1 MVAGRDSGH
10 ALADRLDHSGA
21 LMAEDRRPRV
31 RVDPIDDVEVGV
43 ANAARGHANGD
54 LPSARRIDVDVL
66 YPKRLAGFVQDRGP
80 HGLTVSR
87 PAETPGPGPSV
98 SPMKRRDQVR
108 LFHAAPGGA
117 YHCHMASMSERRQTV
132 GRLREI
138 AQVATRHGF
147 GFVFERRALRRA
159 AVIDDQNLPAL
170 GRHLR
175 EMLDELG
182 PSFVKFGQLLS
193 TRPDI
198 VPGEILVELRQLQ
211 DAVRPFPYADVERM
225 IEEDLRAPLAKLFT
239 EFDPVPVA
247 AASIG
252 QVHLAELPSRRH
264 VAVKVQ
270 RPGAARQI
278 ERDLAVLYQVAR
290 IVKRRVDR
298 LDFIDPVAVVDE
310 FARSI
315 RRELDYRIEART
327 AEIFRQ
333 NFASDARVLIPKVY
347 GTYSSGR
354 VLTLERLEG
363 IQLAD
368 LDLVTTPMDERR
380 RLAILIAE
388 TWLEMIFRHG
398 HFHGDPHPANI
409 FVLEDGRLGLVDFGM
424 TGSLS
429 DGDMRRLT
437 RLLLDAVNENV
448 DALPRRLYEL
458 GVRFNRE
465 QEEELRIE
473 LREVYY
479 RYYGASMGQID
490 PLQVIREAF
499 VLVSRMH
506 LRLPTRFALLDK
518 ALATLGGVGTEIY
531 PDFNVFEVAEPYAAE
546 LVQRRYSPRRLA
558 ERGWEEVE
566 SYGGLLMEL
575 PYQVHDTLEQL
586 RDGEVEVQFRHRGL
600 DLLTRQ
606 ADVVMN
612 RLVIAVVMAAT
623 IVGSSLIGISAQG
636 GWHLFGIH
644 VLALAGFIVASGLG
658 FVLVAS
664 IVRSGRL

>member
-1 MVAGRDSGH
+1 
-10 ALADRLDHSGA
+10 
-21 LMAEDRRPRV
+21 
-31 RVDPIDDVEVGV
+31 
-43 ANAARGHANGD
+43 
-54 LPSARRIDVDVL
+54 
-66 YPKRLAGFVQDRGP
+66 
-80 HGLTVSR
+80 
-87 PAETPGPGPSV
+87 
-98 SPMKRRDQVR
+98 
-108 LFHAAPGGA
+108 
-117 YHCHMASMSERRQTV
+117 MASLSERRQTV

-182 PSFVKFGQLLS
+182 PTFVKFGQLLS

-198 VPGEILVELRQLQ
+198 VPAEIIAELRQLQ
-211 DAVRPFPYADVERM
+211 DAVRPFPYAEVERM
-225 IEEDLRAPLAKLFT
+225 IEEDLRAPIGKLFT
-239 EFDPVPVA
+239 AFDPVPVA

-252 QVHLAELPSRRH
+252 QVHLAELPSRRL

-270 RPGAARQI
+270 RPGAPRHI
-278 ERDLAVLYQVAR
+278 ERDLALLYQVAR

-333 NFASDARVLIPKVY
+333 NFASDPRVVIPKVY

-368 LDLVTTPMDERR
+368 LDLVATPMDERR

-424 TGSLS
+424 TGALS

-518 ALATLGGVGTEIY
+518 AIATLGGVGTEIY

-546 LVQRRYSPRRLA
+546 LVQRRYSPKRLA
-558 ERGWEEVE
+558 ERGWEEAE
-566 SYGGLLMEL
+566 SYSRLLMEL
-575 PYQVHDTLEQL
+575 PYQVHDTLEQF
-586 RDGEVEVQFRHRGL
+586 RDGEVEVQFRHKGL
-600 DLLTRQ
+600 DQLTSQ
-606 ADVVMN
+606 ADVVAN
-612 RLVIAVVMAAT
+612 RLVIAIVMAAT
-623 IVGSSLIGISAQG
+623 IVGSSLIGISAHG
-636 GWHLFGIH
+636 GWHLFGLH
-644 VLALAGFIVASGLG
+644 VLALTGFLVASGLG

>member
-1 MVAGRDSGH
+1 M
-10 ALADRLDHSGA
+10 
-21 LMAEDRRPRV
+21 
-31 RVDPIDDVEVGV
+31 
-43 ANAARGHANGD
+43 
-54 LPSARRIDVDVL
+54 
-66 YPKRLAGFVQDRGP
+66 
-80 HGLTVSR
+80 
-87 PAETPGPGPSV
+87 
-98 SPMKRRDQVR
+98 
-108 LFHAAPGGA
+108 
-117 YHCHMASMSERRQTV
+117 

-138 AQVATRHGF
+138 AQVATKHGF
-147 GFVFERRALRRA
+147 GFVFERRTLRRSS
-159 AVIDDQNLPAL
+159 VIEAQNLPAL

-182 PSFVKFGQLLS
+182 PTFVKFGQLLS

-198 VPGEILVELRQLQ
+198 VPPEIIVGAAPAAGLRLAGALRRYRAGRSPPSCARRSTASSSTSTRFRSPPRRSGRCTSREL
-211 DAVRPFPYADVERM
+211 AN
-225 IEEDLRAPLAKLFT
+225 
-239 EFDPVPVA
+239 
-247 AASIG
+247 G
-252 QVHLAELPSRRH
+252 RR

-270 RPGAARQI
+270 RPNAARQV
-278 ERDLAVLYQVAR
+278 ESDLSLLYQVAR
-290 IVKRRVDR
+290 IVRRRVDR
-298 LDFIDPVAVVDE
+298 LSFIDPVAVVDE

-315 RRELDYRIEART
+315 RRELDYRIEARN
-327 AEIFRQ
+327 AEIFRR
-333 NFASDARVLIPKVY
+333 NFADEPRVAIPRVY
-347 GTYSSGR
+347 GTYSSER

-363 IQLAD
+363 VQLGA
-368 LDLVTTPMDERR
+368 LDLEATPMDERR
-380 RLAILIAE
+380 RLAILIAQA
-388 TWLEMIFRHG
+388 WLEMIFRHG
-398 HFHGDPHPANI
+398 VFHGDPHPANI
-409 FVLEDGRLGLVDFGM
+409 MVLADGRLGLVDFGM

-429 DGDMRRLT
+429 EADMRRLT

-448 DALPRRLYEL
+448 DALPRRLYDL
-458 GVRFNRE
+458 GVRFSKE

-518 ALATLGGVGTEIY
+518 ALATLGSVGTELY

-546 LVQRRYSPRRLA
+546 LVARRYSPRRLLD
-558 ERGWEEVE
+558 RSKEELE

-586 RDGEVEVQFRHRGL
+586 RDGEVEVQFRHQGL
-600 DLLTRQ
+600 DELTRQ

-612 RLVIAVVMAAT
+612 RLVIAVVMAALL
-623 IVGSSLIGISAQG
+623 IGSSLIGISAQG

-644 VLALAGFIVASGLG
+644 VLALAGFLTASALG
-658 FVLVAS
+658 FVLVLS

>member
-1 MVAGRDSGH
+1 
-10 ALADRLDHSGA
+10 
-21 LMAEDRRPRV
+21 
-31 RVDPIDDVEVGV
+31 
-43 ANAARGHANGD
+43 
-54 LPSARRIDVDVL
+54 
-66 YPKRLAGFVQDRGP
+66 
-80 HGLTVSR
+80 
-87 PAETPGPGPSV
+87 
-98 SPMKRRDQVR
+98 
-108 LFHAAPGGA
+108 
-117 YHCHMASMSERRQTV
+117 MASLSERRQTV

-175 EMLDELG
+175 ETLDELG
-182 PSFVKFGQLLS
+182 PTFVKFGQLLS

-198 VPGEILVELRQLQ
+198 VPAEIIAELRQLQ
-211 DAVRPFPYADVERM
+211 DDVRPFPYADVERM
-225 IEEDLRAPLAKLFT
+225 IEEDLHAPIEKLYT
-239 EFDPVPVA
+239 AFDPVPVA

-252 QVHLAELPSRRH
+252 QVHLAELPSRRL

-270 RPGAARQI
+270 RPGAGRQI
-278 ERDLAVLYQVAR
+278 ERDLSLLYQVAR

-333 NFASDARVLIPKVY
+333 NFASDPRVLIPKVY

-368 LDLVTTPMDERR
+368 LDLETTPMDERR
-380 RLAILIAE
+380 RLALLIAE
-388 TWLEMIFRHG
+388 TWLAMIFRHG

-409 FVLEDGRLGLVDFGM
+409 FVLDDGRLGLVDFGM

-479 RYYGASMGQID
+479 RYYGVAMGQID

-558 ERGWEEVE
+558 ERGWEEAE
-566 SYGGLLMEL
+566 SYSRLLMEL
-575 PYQVHDTLEQL
+575 PYQVHDTLEQF
-586 RDGEVEVQFRHRGL
+586 RDGEVEVQFRHKGL
-600 DLLTRQ
+600 DQLTSH
-606 ADVVMN
+606 ADIVMN
-612 RLVIAVVMAAT
+612 RLVIAIVMAAT
-623 IVGSSLIGISAQG
+623 IVGSSLIGISAEG
-636 GWHLFGIH
+636 GWHIFGLH
-644 VLALAGFIVASGLG
+644 VLALAGFLVASGLG

>member
-1 MVAGRDSGH
+1 V
-10 ALADRLDHSGA
+10 
-21 LMAEDRRPRV
+21 
-31 RVDPIDDVEVGV
+31 
-43 ANAARGHANGD
+43 
-54 LPSARRIDVDVL
+54 
-66 YPKRLAGFVQDRGP
+66 
-80 HGLTVSR
+80 
-87 PAETPGPGPSV
+87 PAEI
-98 SPMKRRDQVR
+98 
-108 LFHAAPGGA
+108 
-117 YHCHMASMSERRQTV
+117 
-132 GRLREI
+132 I
-138 AQVATRHGF
+138 A
-147 GFVFERRALRRA
+147 
-159 AVIDDQNLPAL
+159 
-170 GRHLR
+170 
-175 EMLDELG
+175 
-182 PSFVKFGQLLS
+182 
-193 TRPDI
+193 
-198 VPGEILVELRQLQ
+198 ELRQLQ
-211 DAVRPFPYADVERM
+211 DDVRPFPYAEVERM
-225 IEEDLRAPLAKLFT
+225 IEEDLHAPIDKLFT
-239 EFDPVPVA
+239 AFDPVPIA

-252 QVHLAELPSRRH
+252 QVHLAELPSRRL

-278 ERDLAVLYQVAR
+278 ERDLALLYQVAR

-327 AEIFRQ
+327 AEIFRL
-333 NFASDARVLIPKVY
+333 NFATDARVLIPKVY

-368 LDLVTTPMDERR
+368 LDLETTPMDERR

-409 FVLEDGRLGLVDFGM
+409 FVLDDGRLGLVDFGM

-458 GVRFNRE
+458 GVRFSRE

-518 ALATLGGVGTEIY
+518 AIATLGGVGTEIY

-546 LVQRRYSPRRLA
+546 LVQQRYSPRRLA
-558 ERGWEEVE
+558 EQGWEGAE
-566 SYGGLLMEL
+566 SYARMLMEL
-575 PYQVHDTLEQL
+575 PYQVHDTLEQF
-586 RDGEVEVQFRHRGL
+586 RDGEVEVAFRHKGL
-600 DLLTRQ
+600 DLLTSQ
-606 ADVVMN
+606 ADVVVN
-612 RLVIAVVMAAT
+612 RLVIAIVMAAT
-623 IVGSSLIGISAQG
+623 IVASSLIGISANG
-636 GWHLFGIH
+636 GWHVFGIH
-644 VLALAGFIVASGLG
+644 VLALAGFLVAAGLG

>member
-1 MVAGRDSGH
+1 M
-10 ALADRLDHSGA
+10 
-21 LMAEDRRPRV
+21 
-31 RVDPIDDVEVGV
+31 
-43 ANAARGHANGD
+43 
-54 LPSARRIDVDVL
+54 
-66 YPKRLAGFVQDRGP
+66 
-80 HGLTVSR
+80 
-87 PAETPGPGPSV
+87 
-98 SPMKRRDQVR
+98 
-108 LFHAAPGGA
+108 
-117 YHCHMASMSERRQTV
+117 

-138 AQVATRHGF
+138 AQVATKHGF
-147 GFVFERRALRRA
+147 GFVFERRTLRRSQ
-159 AVIDDQNLPAL
+159 VIETQNLPAL

-182 PSFVKFGQLLS
+182 PTFVKFGQLLS

-198 VPGEILVELRQLQ
+198 VPPEILSELRLLQ
-211 DAVRPFPYADVERM
+211 DSVSPVPYTDIEQVIAAELRSPIER
-225 IEEDLRAPLAKLFT
+225 LFVD
-239 EFDPVPVA
+239 FDPVPVA

-252 QVHLAELPSRRH
+252 QVHFAELANGRR

-270 RPGAARQI
+270 RPNAARRV
-278 ERDLAVLYQVAR
+278 ESDLSLLYQVAR
-290 IVKRRVDR
+290 IVRRRVDR
-298 LDFIDPVAVVDE
+298 LSFIDPVAVVDE

-315 RRELDYRIEART
+315 RRELDYRIEARN
-327 AEIFRQ
+327 AEIFRR
-333 NFASDARVLIPKVY
+333 NFADEPRVAIPRVY
-347 GTYSSGR
+347 GTYSSER

-363 IQLAD
+363 VQLGD
-368 LDLVTTPMDERR
+368 LDLEMTPMDERR

-388 TWLEMIFRHG
+388 AWLEMIFRHG
-398 HFHGDPHPANI
+398 VFHGDPHPANI
-409 FVLEDGRLGLVDFGM
+409 MVLRDGRLGLVDFGM

-429 DGDMRRLT
+429 EADMRRLT

-518 ALATLGGVGTEIY
+518 AIATLGGVGTEIY

-558 ERGWEEVE
+558 EQGWEGAE
-566 SYGGLLMEL
+566 SYTRLLMDL
-575 PYQVHDTLEQL
+575 PYQVHDTLEQF
-586 RDGEVEVQFRHRGL
+586 RDGEVEVQFRHKGL
-600 DLLTRQ
+600 DQLTSQ
-606 ADVVMN
+606 ADVVAN
-612 RLVIAVVMAAT
+612 RLVIAIVMAAT
-623 IVGSSLIGISAQG
+623 IVASSLIGISAHG
-636 GWHLFGIH
+636 GWHIFGLH
-644 VLALAGFIVASGLG
+644 VLALSGFLVSAALG